1 MDDALQGLDLSFC
14 CISPNLTLRVLHL
27 SSVVAG
33 EKSLFQGILRNLC
46 QWFSIFLM
54 PQPLNTVPH
63 VVVTPNIIFV
73 ATL

>member
-1 MDDALQGLDLSFC
+1 VLTDGHKLTGPEKCYKIINMGEREGSPGTQAAPQGRGTRPDGLD
-14 CISPNLTLRVLHL
+14 
-27 SSVVAG
+27 
-33 EKSLFQGILRNLC
+33 